1 MSFEFHTA
9 LAIGQQKFEAYR
21 REAEIARSVRAARA
35 RVGFRSRVA
44 RFFRQMADRIEPQAP
59 VPVR

>member
-9 LAIGQQKFEAYR
+9 FAIGQQKFEGYR
-21 REAEIARSVRAARA
+21 REAEVARSIRSRGDRA
-35 RVGFRSRVA
+35 GFRNRVA